1 MLVWACLLV
10 VVARVPAMAAWH
22 LDAAPTVALVF
33 AGALHNDLHLKRGTR
48 AVSTWMES
56 ALDLVVPHFL
66 WRTGSTSPQML
77 SWPDMPALDWSAEQ
91 VGLGGRIYAPHS
103 SRADVET

>member
-33 AGALHNDLHLKRGTR
+33 AGALHNDLHLKRGTNDLIR
-48 AVSTWMES
+48 RPWTGPLNRS
-56 ALDLVVPHFL
+56 A
-66 WRTGSTSPQML
+66 
-77 SWPDMPALDWSAEQ
+77 
-91 VGLGGRIYAPHS
+91 LGGRIYASYS